1 MSGIWQ
7 DLRYG
12 LRQLRKN
19 PGFTLVA
26 VVSLALGIGANTAI
40 FSVVN
45 GVLIRPLSYDQPE
58 RVVRL
63 LAVRQGQFQIRHVWL
78 AYPEIEDMRR
88 ESGSFADVSAFQS
101 WTPVLYGAGEPT
113 RVNGGSVSASFFRIF
128 GVQPAVGR
136 FFLPAEEELGHSPV
150 VVLSYGLWQQMFGGD
165 PGVIGGTMDLDGVR
179 HEIVGVA
186 PADFDDPFGNAA
198 LWRSRPPFWDA
209 TRLARNNH
217 SWMGIGRL
225 ANGVTMEQA
234 QADLDRI
241 WLHLG
246 EEFPQVHAQE
256 NVLLME
262 AKEWMVG
269 GVRPAIL
276 ILLGAV
282 GLVLLIAC
290 ANVAN
295 LFLTR
300 TVVRSREVTLR
311 AALGAR
317 NGRIVRQLL
326 TEVCL
331 VFLLGGGAGLA
342 LAWLGADA
350 LLALGGQNLPRLT
363 AVTIDGTVLGFTLGI
378 SLLTGV
384 IFGLTAAYQAVR
396 SDLASA
402 LQIGSRRTTADKGSQ
417 RLREVL
423 VVAEIALCL
432 VLLAGGGLLLK
443 SLHNLHQVEPGFRAE
458 NVLTLNLAPRAS
470 DYSEPAQITRLY
482 EDLLERVTAV
492 GGVRDAGAI
501 NILPMTGGQ
510 NCEFVWPDDVP
521 PPQSG
526 AFADYTGPRCLEVRV
541 ISPDYLR
548 AMGVDVLRGRGFTA
562 QDDEAGAPVALINE
576 AAAGML
582 AMIDEIVVGQ
592 SSLGAEQ
599 VGRRVT
605 LFETRSQLPN
615 ISRELVGIVTDV
627 RQIGVAAQPIPAIYV
642 PHAQEA
648 DPGRRRSM
656 TLTLR
661 TERNPSD
668 LAEPVRAAVW
678 QVDENLSIGAVQTME
693 SVMSRSVA
701 GPRFRTVLLL
711 IFGAVA
717 LLLSMVGVAGVVG
730 YAVSQRVPEIGL
742 RMALGAQDRDIY
754 AMVMGQGARL
764 TALGLLL
771 GVIGGLAATR
781 VLSGLLYDVSAT
793 DPVIFVVVSL
803 LLIHIALL
811 AVWIPARRALRVDP
825 VEALN
830 TE

>member
-26 VVSLALGIGANTAI
+26 VISLALGIGANTAI

-45 GVLIRPLSYDQPE
+45 GVLIRPLSHDQPE
-58 RVVRL
+58 RVVHL
-63 LAVRQGQFQIRHVWL
+63 LAVRQGQFQFRHVWL

-88 ESGSFADVSAFQS
+88 ESASFADVSAFQS
-101 WTPVLYGAGEPT
+101 WDPVLYGTGEPT
-113 RVNGGSVSASFFRIF
+113 RLEGGSVSASFFRIF
-128 GVQPAVGR
+128 GVQPALGR
-136 FFLPAEEELGHSPV
+136 FFLPAEEELGHAPV

-165 PGVIGGTMDLDGVR
+165 PGVIGQTVDLDAVR
-179 HEIVGVA
+179 YEIVGVA
-186 PADFDDPFGNAA
+186 PAGFDDPFGDRA

-209 TRLARNNH
+209 NQLARNNH
-217 SWMGIGRL
+217 SWTAIGRL

-241 WLHLG
+241 WLGLAD
-246 EEFPQVHAQE
+246 EFPGVHNQE
-256 NVLLME
+256 AVLLME

-317 NGRIVRQLL
+317 NGRIIRQLL

-331 VFLLGGGAGLA
+331 LFLLGGGAGLA
-342 LAWLGADA
+342 LAWLGVDA

-363 AVTIDGTVLGFTLGI
+363 DVTIDGTVLGFTLGI

-384 IFGLTAAYQAVR
+384 VFGLTAAYQAVR

-402 LQIGSRRTTADKGSQ
+402 LQVGSRSTTADKRSQ

-443 SLHNLHQVEPGFRAE
+443 SLHNLQQVEPGFRAE
-458 NVLTLNLAPRAS
+458 NVLTLNLAPRAG

-482 EDLLERVTAV
+482 DDLQERLAAV

-521 PPQSG
+521 PPQPG
-526 AFADYTGPRCLEVRV
+526 ASADYTGPRCLEVRV
-541 ISPDYLR
+541 VSPDYFR

-576 AAAGML
+576 AAAGL
-582 AMIDEIVVGQ
+582 LGMIDEIVLGQ
-592 SSLGAEQ
+592 SGAQ
-599 VGRRVT
+599 QIGRRVT
-605 LFETRSQLPN
+605 LFETRSWLPN
-615 ISRELVGIVTDV
+615 TSRELVGMVEDV
-627 RQIGVAAQPIPAIYV
+627 RQIGVAAQPVPAIYV

-661 TERNPSD
+661 TERNPTD
-668 LAEPVRAAVW
+668 LAESVRAAVW

-717 LLLSMVGVAGVVG
+717 LVLSMVGVAGVVG

-754 AMVMGQGARL
+754 ALVMGQGARL
-764 TALGLLL
+764 IALGLLL
-771 GVIGGLAATR
+771 GVVGGLAATR
-781 VLSGLLYDVSAT
+781 VMAGLLYDVSAT
-793 DPVIFVVVSL
+793 DPVIFLVVSL
-803 LLIHIALL
+803 VLLHIALL
-811 AVWIPARRALRVDP
+811 AVWIPARRALRADP